1 MAMKMWKEFRAFA
14 LKRNAMDL
22 AIGVVLGSAFQ
33 KIIDA
38 LVQQVLMPPLN
49 WLSGNVDTASWT
61 LNLGAVPI
69 GIGALVNAVL
79 QFGLISLAVF
89 LLVKALNRLH
99 VSEASNQPESQSDPS
114 VELLRE
120 IRDLLKK

>member
-1 MAMKMWKEFRAFA
+1 MKMWKEFRAFA

-33 KIIDA
+33 KIVDA

-79 QFGLISLAVF
+79 QFGLISLAGF

>member
-1 MAMKMWKEFRAFA
+1 MKMWKEFRAFA

-22 AIGVVLGSAFQ
+22 AIGVVIGSAFQ
-33 KIIDA
+33 KIVDA
-38 LVQQVLMPPLN
+38 LVQQVRMPPLN

-61 LNLGAVPI
+61 LNLGAIPI
-69 GIGALVNAVL
+69 GIGALINAIL

-89 LLVKALNRLH
+89 LLVKTLNRIH
-99 VSEASNQPESQSDPS
+99 VREANEQPEPKPDPS
-114 VELLRE
+114 VELLSE

>member
-1 MAMKMWKEFRAFA
+1 MKMWKEFREFA

-33 KIIDA
+33 KIVDA

-61 LNLGAVPI
+61 LNLGDVPI

-89 LLVKALNRLH
+89 LLVNALNRLH
-99 VSEASNQPESQSDPS
+99 VRESNKQPEPKPDPN

>member
-1 MAMKMWKEFRAFA
+1 MKMWMEFRAFA

-22 AIGVVLGSAFQ
+22 AIGVVIGSAFQ

-89 LLVKALNRLH
+89 LLVQALNRLH
-99 VSEASNQPESQSDPS
+99 VREANEQPEPKPDPN

>member
-1 MAMKMWKEFRAFA
+1 MWKEFRAFA

-22 AIGVVLGSAFQ
+22 AIGVVIGSAFQ
-33 KIIDA
+33 KIVDA

-89 LLVKALNRLH
+89 LLVQALNRLH
-99 VSEASNQPESQSDPS
+99 VREASEQPESKPDAN

>member
-1 MAMKMWKEFRAFA
+1 MWKEFRAFA

-22 AIGVVLGSAFQ
+22 AIGVVIGSAFQ
-33 KIIDA
+33 KIVDA

-61 LNLGAVPI
+61 LNLGAIPI
-69 GIGALVNAVL
+69 GIGAFINAIL

-89 LLVKALNRLH
+89 LLVKTLNRIH
-99 VSEASNQPESQSDPS
+99 VREANEQPEPKPDPS
-114 VELLRE
+114 VELLSE

>member
-1 MAMKMWKEFRAFA
+1 MWKEFRAFA

-22 AIGVVLGSAFQ
+22 AIGVVIGSAFQ
-33 KIIDA
+33 KIVDA

-61 LNLGAVPI
+61 LNLGAIPI

-89 LLVKALNRLH
+89 LLVQALNRLH
-99 VSEASNQPESQSDPS
+99 VREANEQPEPKPDPN

>member
-1 MAMKMWKEFRAFA
+1 MKMWKEFRAFA

-22 AIGVVLGSAFQ
+22 AIGVVIGSAFQ
-33 KIIDA
+33 KIVDA

-61 LNLGAVPI
+61 LNLGAIPI
-69 GIGALVNAVL
+69 GIGALINAIL

-89 LLVKALNRLH
+89 LLVKTLNRIH
-99 VSEASNQPESQSDPS
+99 VREANEQPEPKPDPS
-114 VELLRE
+114 VELLSE

>member
-1 MAMKMWKEFRAFA
+1 MKMWKEFRAFA

-22 AIGVVLGSAFQ
+22 AIGVVVGSAFQ
-33 KIIDA
+33 KIVDA

-61 LNLGAVPI
+61 LNLGAIPI
-69 GIGALVNAVL
+69 GIGALINAIL

-89 LLVKALNRLH
+89 LMVKTLNRIH
-99 VSEASNQPESQSDPS
+99 VREANEQPEPKPDPS
-114 VELLRE
+114 VELLSE

>member
-1 MAMKMWKEFRAFA
+1 MKMWKEFRAFA

-22 AIGVVLGSAFQ
+22 AIGVVIGSAFQ
-33 KIIDA
+33 KIVDA

>member
-1 MAMKMWKEFRAFA
+1 MWKEFRAFA

-22 AIGVVLGSAFQ
+22 AIGVVIGSAFQ
-33 KIIDA
+33 KIVDA

-99 VSEASNQPESQSDPS
+99 VREANEQPEPKPDPNI
-114 VELLRE
+114 ELLRE
-120 IRDLLKK
+120 IRDLLKKIISK

>member
-1 MAMKMWKEFRAFA
+1 MKMWKEFREFA

-33 KIIDA
+33 KIVDA

-89 LLVKALNRLH
+89 LLVNALNRLH
-99 VSEASNQPESQSDPS
+99 VRESHKQPEPTPDPN

>member
-1 MAMKMWKEFRAFA
+1 MKMWKEFRAFA

-22 AIGVVLGSAFQ
+22 AIGVVIGSAFQ
-33 KIIDA
+33 KIVDA

-89 LLVKALNRLH
+89 LLVQALSRLH
-99 VSEASNQPESQSDPS
+99 VREASEQPEPKPDPN

>member
-1 MAMKMWKEFRAFA
+1 MKMWKEFRAFA

-22 AIGVVLGSAFQ
+22 AIGVVIGSAFQ
-33 KIIDA
+33 KIVDA

-89 LLVKALNRLH
+89 LLVQALNRLH
-99 VSEASNQPESQSDPS
+99 VREANEQPEPKPDPN

>member
-1 MAMKMWKEFRAFA
+1 MWKEFRAFA

-22 AIGVVLGSAFQ
+22 AIGVVVGSAFQ
-33 KIIDA
+33 KIVDA

-49 WLSGNVDTASWT
+49 WLSGNVDTESWT
-61 LNLGAVPI
+61 LNLGAIPI
-69 GIGALVNAVL
+69 GIGALINAIL

-89 LLVKALNRLH
+89 LLVKTLNRIH
-99 VSEASNQPESQSDPS
+99 VREANEQPEPKPDPS
-114 VELLRE
+114 VELLSE

>member
-1 MAMKMWKEFRAFA
+1 MKMWKEFREFA

-22 AIGVVLGSAFQ
+22 AIGVVIGSAFQ
-33 KIIDA
+33 KIVDA

-99 VSEASNQPESQSDPS
+99 IREANEQPEPKPDPQ

>member
-1 MAMKMWKEFRAFA
+1 MWKEFRAFA

-22 AIGVVLGSAFQ
+22 AIGVVVGSAFQ
-33 KIIDA
+33 KIVDA

-61 LNLGAVPI
+61 LNLGAIPI
-69 GIGALVNAVL
+69 GIGALINAIL

-89 LLVKALNRLH
+89 LLVKTLNRIH
-99 VSEASNQPESQSDPS
+99 VREANEQPEPKPDPS
-114 VELLRE
+114 VELLSE

>member
-1 MAMKMWKEFRAFA
+1 MWKEFRAFA

-22 AIGVVLGSAFQ
+22 AIGVVVGSAFQ
-33 KIIDA
+33 KIVDA

-61 LNLGAVPI
+61 LNLGAIPI
-69 GIGALVNAVL
+69 GIGAFINAIL

-89 LLVKALNRLH
+89 LLVKTLNRIH
-99 VSEASNQPESQSDPS
+99 VREANEQPEPKPDPS
-114 VELLRE
+114 VELLSE

>member
-1 MAMKMWKEFRAFA
+1 MIACHKTLFSKRLAFEE
-14 LKRNAMDL
+14 
-22 AIGVVLGSAFQ
+22 IV
-33 KIIDA
+33 DA

-61 LNLGAVPI
+61 LNLGAIPI
-69 GIGALVNAVL
+69 GIGAFINAIL

-89 LLVKALNRLH
+89 LLVKTLNRIH
-99 VSEASNQPESQSDPS
+99 VREANEQPEPKPDPS
-114 VELLRE
+114 VELLSE

>member
-1 MAMKMWKEFRAFA
+1 MKMWKEFRAFA

-22 AIGVVLGSAFQ
+22 AIGVVVGSAFQ
-33 KIIDA
+33 KIVDA

-61 LNLGAVPI
+61 LNLGAIPI
-69 GIGALVNAVL
+69 GIGALINAIL

-89 LLVKALNRLH
+89 LLVKTLNRIH
-99 VSEASNQPESQSDPS
+99 VREANEQPEPKPDPS
-114 VELLRE
+114 VELLSE

>member
-1 MAMKMWKEFRAFA
+1 MWKEFRAFA

-33 KIIDA
+33 KIVDA

>member
-1 MAMKMWKEFRAFA
+1 MKMWKDFRAFA

-22 AIGVVLGSAFQ
+22 AIGVVIGSAFQ
-33 KIIDA
+33 KIVDA

-89 LLVKALNRLH
+89 LLVQALNRLH
-99 VSEASNQPESQSDPS
+99 VREANEQPEPKPDPN

-120 IRDLLKK
+120 IRDILKK

>member
-1 MAMKMWKEFRAFA
+1 MKMWKEFRAFA

-22 AIGVVLGSAFQ
+22 AIGVVIGSAFQ
-33 KIIDA
+33 KIVDA

-49 WLSGNVDTASWT
+49 CLSGNVDTASWT

-89 LLVKALNRLH
+89 LLVQTLNRLH
-99 VSEASNQPESQSDPS
+99 VREANEQPEPKPDPN

>member
-1 MAMKMWKEFRAFA
+1 MWKEFRAFA

-22 AIGVVLGSAFQ
+22 AIGVVVGSAFQ
-33 KIIDA
+33 KIVDA

-61 LNLGAVPI
+61 LNLGAIPI

-89 LLVKALNRLH
+89 LLVQALNRLH
-99 VSEASNQPESQSDPS
+99 VREANEQPEPKPDPN

>member
-1 MAMKMWKEFRAFA
+1 MWQEFKVFA

-33 KIIDA
+33 KIVDV
-38 LVQQVLMPPLN
+38 LVQHVLMPPLN

-79 QFGLISLAVF
+79 QFGLISIAVF
-89 LLVKALNRLH
+89 LLVKALNGLH
-99 VSEASNQPESQSDPS
+99 AREANEQQPEPKPDPN

>member
-1 MAMKMWKEFRAFA
+1 MKMWKEFRAFA

-22 AIGVVLGSAFQ
+22 AIGVVVGSAFQ
-33 KIIDA
+33 KIVDA

-61 LNLGAVPI
+61 LNLGPIPI
-69 GIGALVNAVL
+69 GIGAFINAIL

-89 LLVKALNRLH
+89 LLVKTLNRIH
-99 VSEASNQPESQSDPS
+99 VREANEQPEPKPDPS
-114 VELLRE
+114 VELLSE

>member
-1 MAMKMWKEFRAFA
+1 MKMWKEFRAFA

-22 AIGVVLGSAFQ
+22 AIGVVIGSAFQ
-33 KIIDA
+33 KIVDA

-69 GIGALVNAVL
+69 GVGALVNAVL

-99 VSEASNQPESQSDPS
+99 LREANEQPTPQPDPS

>member
-1 MAMKMWKEFRAFA
+1 MWKEFRTFA

-33 KIIDA
+33 KIVDA

-61 LNLGAVPI
+61 LNLGSVPI

-99 VSEASNQPESQSDPS
+99 VREASEQPEPKQDPN

>member
-1 MAMKMWKEFRAFA
+1 MKMWKEFRAFA

-22 AIGVVLGSAFQ
+22 AIGVVIGSAFQ
-33 KIIDA
+33 IIVDA

-61 LNLGAVPI
+61 LNLGAIPI
-69 GIGALVNAVL
+69 GIGALINAIL

-89 LLVKALNRLH
+89 LLVKTLNRIH
-99 VSEASNQPESQSDPS
+99 VREANEQPEPKPDPS
-114 VELLRE
+114 VELLSE

>member
-1 MAMKMWKEFRAFA
+1 MKMWKEFREFA

-22 AIGVVLGSAFQ
+22 AIGVVIGSAFQ
-33 KIIDA
+33 KIVDA

-69 GIGALVNAVL
+69 GIGALVNALL

-99 VSEASNQPESQSDPS
+99 VREASEKPEPKPDPN

>member
-1 MAMKMWKEFRAFA
+1 MKMWKEFRAFA

-33 KIIDA
+33 KIVDA

-114 VELLRE
+114 VELLCE

>member
-1 MAMKMWKEFRAFA
+1 MKMWKEFRAFA

-22 AIGVVLGSAFQ
+22 AIGVVIGSAFQ
-33 KIIDA
+33 KIVDA

-89 LLVKALNRLH
+89 LLVQALNRLH
-99 VSEASNQPESQSDPS
+99 VREANEQPEPKPDPN

-120 IRDLLKK
+120 IRDILKK

>member
-1 MAMKMWKEFRAFA
+1 MKMWKEFRAFA

-33 KIIDA
+33 KIVDA

>member
-1 MAMKMWKEFRAFA
+1 MKMWKEFRAFA

-22 AIGVVLGSAFQ
+22 AIGVVVGSAFQ
-33 KIIDA
+33 KIVDA

-61 LNLGAVPI
+61 LNLGAIPI

-89 LLVKALNRLH
+89 LLVQALNRLH
-99 VSEASNQPESQSDPS
+99 VREANEQPEPKPDPN

>member
-1 MAMKMWKEFRAFA
+1 MKMWKEFRAFA

-22 AIGVVLGSAFQ
+22 AIGVVIGSAFQ
-33 KIIDA
+33 KIVDA

-61 LNLGAVPI
+61 LNLGAIPI
-69 GIGALVNAVL
+69 GIGAFINAIL

-89 LLVKALNRLH
+89 LLVKTLNRIH
-99 VSEASNQPESQSDPS
+99 VREANEQPEPKPDPS
-114 VELLRE
+114 VELLSE

>member
-1 MAMKMWKEFRAFA
+1 MWKEFRAFA

-22 AIGVVLGSAFQ
+22 AIGVVIGSAFQ
-33 KIIDA
+33 KIVDA

-61 LNLGAVPI
+61 LNLGAIPI
-69 GIGALVNAVL
+69 GIGALINAIL

-89 LLVKALNRLH
+89 LLVKTLNRIH
-99 VSEASNQPESQSDPS
+99 VREANEQPEPKPDPS
-114 VELLRE
+114 VELLSE

>member
-1 MAMKMWKEFRAFA
+1 MWKEFREFA

-33 KIIDA
+33 KIVDA

-61 LNLGAVPI
+61 LNLGDVPI

-89 LLVKALNRLH
+89 LLVNALNRLH
-99 VSEASNQPESQSDPS
+99 VSESHKQPEPTPDPN

>member
-1 MAMKMWKEFRAFA
+1 MKMWKEFRAFA

-22 AIGVVLGSAFQ
+22 AIGVVIGSAFQ
-33 KIIDA
+33 KIVDA

-61 LNLGAVPI
+61 LNLGAIPI
-69 GIGALVNAVL
+69 GIGALINAIL

-89 LLVKALNRLH
+89 LLVKTLNRIH
-99 VSEASNQPESQSDPS
+99 VREANEQPEPKPDPS
-114 VELLRE
+114 IELLSE

>member
-1 MAMKMWKEFRAFA
+1 MKMWKEFREFA

-33 KIIDA
+33 KIVDA

-89 LLVKALNRLH
+89 LLVNVLNRLH
-99 VSEASNQPESQSDPS
+99 VRESHKQPEPKPDPN